1 MQYQEL
7 ISSRNRFLVQN
18 SGYTIKTEKGSLI
31 MSNIGLVGLQ
41 WGDEGKGKII
51 DYLVE
56 DSDIVVRF
64 QGGNNAGHTVIVGE
78 NKYVL
83 HLIPSGILHSDKECL
98 IGNGVVIDPL
108 ALFEEIDYKKK
119 KGISVKGR
127 LKIAGNAHLLMP
139 YHKAYDLVKESKLGD
154 KKIGTTGRGIGPCYV
169 DKVQRCGIRV
179 HNLIS
184 DDYQTFKEKFKN
196 NYDEYSKL
204 ITLKQ
209 GDSLEDFEKMFQ
221 EVMDY
226 KNLLKEYV
234 VNPVYYL
241 ANIRKQ
247 GKTILFEGAQGA
259 ALDVDFGTY
268 PFVTSS
274 NPTTGGICTG
284 SGSGPV
290 FIDDIYGVTKAYC
303 TRVGSGPFP
312 SEDTG
317 EFGESL
323 RQAGG
328 EFGATT
334 GRPRRC
340 GWLDAVQLNYS
351 AILNGVTRLV
361 VTKMDV
367 LDNLDTVSIVT
378 GYKKNGVE
386 TKEFPLDISYFD
398 DFEVITEDLPGWK
411 SSTQNCRKFNEL
423 PLNAQKYLNRVSK
436 LCGVKLSII
445 SVGADR
451 SQTFKM

>member
-1 MQYQEL
+1 MA
-7 ISSRNRFLVQN
+7 
-18 SGYTIKTEKGSLI
+18 
-31 MSNIGLVGLQ
+31 NIGLVGLQ

-83 HLIPSGILHSDKECL
+83 HLIPSGILHKDKKCL
-98 IGNGVVIDPL
+98 IGNGVVIDPK
-108 ALFEEIDYKKK
+108 ALFEEIDYLEE

-127 LKIAGNAHLLMP
+127 LKIAENSHVLMP
-139 YHKAYDLVKESKLGD
+139 YHKAYDLLKESGLGE
-154 KKIGTTGRGIGPCYV
+154 KKIGTTGRGIGPCYA
-169 DKVQRCGIRV
+169 DKIQRSGIRI
-179 HNLIS
+179 HDITSKNKSSLK
-184 DDYQTFKEKFKN
+184 TKLKE

-209 GDSLEDFEKMFQ
+209 GKALEDFEIMFN
-221 EVMDY
+221 EISKLGD
-226 KNLLKEYV
+226 KLKEYT

-241 ANIRKQ
+241 ADLREQ

-259 ALDVDFGTY
+259 ALDIDFGTY

-274 NPTTGGICTG
+274 NPTAGGICTG
-284 SGSGPV
+284 AGVGPV
-290 FIDDIYGVTKAYC
+290 FINEIYGVTKAYC

-312 SEDTG
+312 SEDSG
-317 EFGESL
+317 QFGEDL
-323 RQAGG
+323 RKAGN

-340 GWLDAVQLNYS
+340 GWLDAVQLKYS
-351 AILNGVTRLV
+351 SLVNGVTHLV
-361 VTKMDV
+361 VTKIDV
-367 LDNLDTVSIVT
+367 LDNLSTVSIVT
-378 GYKKNGVE
+378 GYKKDGVI
-386 TKEFPLDISYFD
+386 TSAFPSDISYFD
-398 DFEVITEDLPGWK
+398 DFELITEDLPGWNT
-411 SSTQNCRKFNEL
+411 STENCRDFDSL
-423 PLNAQKYLNRVSK
+423 PLNAQNYLKRVSE
-436 LCGVKLSII
+436 LAGVKLAII

-451 SQTFKM
+451 SQTFKV